1 MRDFNSNTTYGV
13 RAAQQLIWGKMF
25 THAFLGMTKLL
36 ISSDTRGARHV
47 NAPFSNYTVSTKTY
61 YI

>member
-1 MRDFNSNTTYGV
+1 TYGV